1 MISTTIKPIRTEQ
14 DYDAALLRIESLMMA
29 EADTPEADELEVLA
43 TLVELYEEKH
53 YPIGWPGAIGA
64 IRFRM
69 DQAGL
74 SEQDLIPFLG
84 SEANVTQVL
93 TGELAL
99 TVSMMRA
106 LNEHLGIPAEMLLRQ
121 SEMLEA
127 LKALSLSEA
136 AELIK
141 QIEQAFGVSAA
152 STMTASSESE
162 SFSINSKTEKIE
174 FDVILESVPD
184 DKKISVL
191 KVVRGLSGLGLKE
204 AVDLI
209 EDAPRAIHEGVPKNV
224 AEDAKKQIEQ
234 AGGKVAIK

>member
-93 TGELAL
+93 AGELAL
-99 TVSMMRA
+99 TVPMMRA

-152 STMTASSESE
+152 PSMTASLENDE
-162 SFSINSKTEKIE
+162 SKTEKIE

-204 AVDLI
+204 AGDLI
-209 EDAPRAIHEGVPKNV
+209 EAAPRAIHEGVSKNV